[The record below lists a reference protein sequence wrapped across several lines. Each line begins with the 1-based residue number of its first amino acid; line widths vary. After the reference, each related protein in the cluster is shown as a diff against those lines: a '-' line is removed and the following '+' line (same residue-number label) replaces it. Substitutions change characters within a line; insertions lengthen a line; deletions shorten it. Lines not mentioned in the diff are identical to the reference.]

1 MTILSLDA
9 CNEYYNDKIRQS
21 MFCAGKEEGGVDA
34 CQVDSLDSEL
44 DLELDSTQQI
54 LKPWVGN

>member
-9 CNEYYNDKIRQS
+9 CNEYYNNMIRES

-34 CQVDSLDSEL
+34 CQVDS
-44 DLELDSTQQI
+44 ELDSNQQI